1 MTQRTEK
8 EMTALLTKF
17 DLQIGPL
24 DKWSDQ
30 ALEMLNDWLTENSG
44 SVEHEWVKRDSESEA
59 DA

>member
-17 DLQIGPL
+17 NVQISTL

-30 ALEMLNDWLTENSG
+30 ALETFNNWLTANSDA
-44 SVEHEWVKRDSESEA
+44 VEHEWVKRDSGSEA

>member
-1 MTQRTEK
+1 MTSRTDK
-8 EMTALLTKF
+8 EMDALLNKF

-30 ALEMLNDWLTENSG
+30 ALEKINDWLTKTSET
-44 SVEHEWVKRDSESEA
+44 VEHEWVKRDSSSEA

>member
-8 EMTALLTKF
+8 EMTALLSKVAE
-17 DLQIGPL
+17 QVGPL

-30 ALEMLNDWLTENSG
+30 ALEVFSDWLAETG
-44 SVEHEWVKRDSESEA
+44 ATVEHEWVKRDSDSEA